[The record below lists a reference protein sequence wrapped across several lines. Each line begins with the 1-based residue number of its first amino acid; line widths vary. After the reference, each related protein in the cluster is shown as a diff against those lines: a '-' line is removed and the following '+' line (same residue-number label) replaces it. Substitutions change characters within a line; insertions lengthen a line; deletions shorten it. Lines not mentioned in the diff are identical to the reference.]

1 MTLKKFTAYK
11 SSPSVDTYPSLP
23 DDITWM
29 RLILGKVVMSVCMWH
44 VLFLILIV
52 KHNPLLYYTCNLSGL
67 AYGLSLGYRESIRDS
82 SLEGTIGLIMGLN
95 VIVFLPILYLNFFL
109 NAQTDS
115 YKALNFQG
123 SPNAMAL
130 MMLIW
135 TIFFTMLHENE
146 ENTLANAVIQ
156 TVKIVAGENDA
167 VVELEEVNDPIAGD
181 SEF

>member
-1 MTLKKFTAYK
+1 MSWKKFTAYK

-23 DDITWM
+23 DAITWM
-29 RLILGKVVMSVCMWH
+29 RLFLG
-44 VLFLILIV
+44 L
-52 KHNPLLYYTCNLSGL
+52 T
-67 AYGLSLGYRESIRDS
+67 YGLSLGYRESTCDS
-82 SLEGTIGLIMGLN
+82 SLEGAIGLIMGLN

-123 SPNAMAL
+123 SPNALAL

-156 TVKIVAGENDA
+156 TVKVVTGGND
-167 VVELEEVNDPIAGD
+167 VVVEEVNDPIAGD
-181 SEF
+181 DSEF

>member
-1 MTLKKFTAYK
+1 
-11 SSPSVDTYPSLP
+11 
-23 DDITWM
+23 
-29 RLILGKVVMSVCMWH
+29 MWH
-44 VLFLILIV
+44 VLFLILSFSLSNII
-52 KHNPLLYYTCNLSGL
+52 PYYTCNLSGL
-67 AYGLSLGYRESIRDS
+67 AYGLSLGYRESICDS

-167 VVELEEVNDPIAGD
+167 VMEEVNDPIAGD